1 MRILVVSNL
10 YPPHFIGG
18 YELGCK
24 QVMDHLS
31 ARGHNV
37 QVLTS
42 NYGVRAGLT
51 QALSEQKVNRWLE
64 MDLDWQPLP
73 LGRHALRLLR
83 KEARNQRAFKR
94 VVERF
99 QPDVIY
105 IWNLRYVSVS
115 LALRAERLGLP
126 VFYLVS
132 DKWLAHWE
140 TDSWYEI
147 WSSNFTR
154 LAVRGLA
161 RLFSFLLRVFG
172 IVYSGSLTLPNVH
185 FVSDFLKR
193 DAQQAGKPVD
203 GAEVIHWGVDVN
215 KFAYKQ
221 DCQEPKRL
229 LYVGQIT
236 PLKGFRT
243 VVEAMRLVVKEHGLT
258 TATLTVVGGT
268 ITPDFAAEMRRL
280 IASYELSDNI
290 KFAGFAAHE
299 ALPEIYQQ
307 HEILLFPSLYD
318 EALTIT
324 TLEAMSCG
332 LAVVATAT
340 GGNEEVME
348 HGQNTLIFYKE
359 DAQKCAH
366 HILRLFTDDELFQS
380 LRAAAR
386 KTVEE
391 RFRIESM
398 IDKIESS
405 LWREANVRECR
416 RRRRRTK

>member
-1 MRILVVSNL
+1 MRTSSPRDPMRILVISNL

-24 QVMDHLS
+24 RVMDHLS
-31 ARGHNV
+31 ARGHTV

-42 NYGVRAGLT
+42 NYGMRAGSKEELPG
-51 QALSEQKVNRWLE
+51 QKVYRWLE
-64 MDLDWQPLP
+64 MDLDWGPMAV
-73 LGRHALRLLR
+73 GRHALRVLR
-83 KEARNQRAFKR
+83 KEVRNQRAFKR
-94 VVERF
+94 VVRLF

-115 LALRAERLGLP
+115 LAVRAERLGLP

-147 WSSNFTR
+147 WSSNFNR

-161 RLFSFLLRVFG
+161 RLLTFLLRVSDV
-172 IVYSGSLTLPNVH
+172 IYSGALTLPYVH

-215 KFAYKQ
+215 KFAYKRE
-221 DCQEPKRL
+221 CQEPKRL

-243 VVEAMRLVVKEHGLT
+243 IVEAMRLVVKEHGLT
-258 TATLTVVGGT
+258 TATLTVVGGS
-268 ITPDFAAEMRRL
+268 IAPDFAAEMQGL
-280 IASYELSDNI
+280 VASYELTDNI
-290 KFAGFAAHE
+290 KFAGFAADE
-299 ALPEIYQQ
+299 TLPEIYRQ

-318 EALTIT
+318 EALSIT

-340 GGNEEVME
+340 GGNKEVME
-348 HGQNTLIFYKE
+348 HGHNSLIFQKE
-359 DAQKCAH
+359 DAQTCAN
-366 HILRLFTDDELFQS
+366 HILRLFTDDQLFQS

-386 KTVEE
+386 ETVEE
-391 RFRIESM
+391 RFKIESM
-398 IDKIESS
+398 IYKIESS
-405 LWREANVRECR
+405 LWRGKCS
-416 RRRRRTK
+416 